1 MLGLG
6 KTGRG
11 GAQAATSAARCR
23 DIYNRHAAALYRQ
36 ALLMLGDP
44 ARAES
49 VACEVIADECALAPV
64 AGRSEDEARYRL
76 AAAVF
81 RRSRQLATDHEQQDR
96 VPRPR
101 SSPGAVSSLDPGGL
115 LSQQERGALGLVLF
129 GGFGY
134 VDAST
139 VLGVRPREV
148 AALVRTAL
156 LTLTP
161 PAAAA
166 ARPGHQARTPA
177 TGGQ

>member
-11 GAQAATSAARCR
+11 DAPAVRAAHCR
-23 DIYNRHAAALYRQ
+23 DIYHHHAAALYRQ

-64 AGRSEDEARYRL
+64 PGRSEDEARHRL

-81 RRSRQLATDHEQQDR
+81 QSCQQQATRREQQDR

-101 SSPGAVSSLDPGGL
+101 SSPGVASPLDPGGL
-115 LSQQERGALGLVLF
+115 LSEQERGALGLVLM
-129 GGFGY
+129 GGIGY
-134 VDAST
+134 ADASA

-156 LTLTP
+156 LTLAP
-161 PAAAA
+161 PAAATTG
-166 ARPGHQARTPA
+166 PGDQARMPA